1 MVKLTAFAARFLR
14 LQDFALRSNV
24 ETRTTDDDPLL
35 IWGHCW
41 TPVVLP
47 LHTETKQT
55 TTDERS
61 TTTTTT
67 TKNVE
72 CPVTTETTA
81 FELIT
86 PEGKHVRFDPES
98 NTKIIT
104 IVKGNKEWTK
114 TIQDRGP
121 LQVRVV
127 GTPRGDVVVL
137 DSIH

>member
-1 MVKLTAFAARFLR
+1 MVKLTAFALIPAFAGFLCA
-14 LQDFALRSNV
+14 QT
-24 ETRTTDDDPLL
+24 ETRTTTTTTYMGTLL
-35 IWGHCW
+35 DAGCVA
-41 TPVVLP
+41 T
-47 LHTETKQT
+47 HTETKET

-67 TKNVE
+67 TKNVQ

-81 FELIT
+81 FELVT
-86 PEGKHVRFDPES
+86 SEGKHVRFDPES
-98 NTKIIT
+98 NTKIISV
-104 IVKGNKEWTK
+104 VKGNKEWTK
-114 TIQDRGP
+114 TIHERGP